1 MKRMPWWVWASMA
14 PLGVGA
20 WASIV
25 PGRELRR
32 RWWIALGLFWSAATI
47 VGWVIAPGAL
57 GGFFIILGW
66 IGAIATTLS
75 IRGTYE
81 RETASPF
88 LRGRRAAE
96 QRLEERRE
104 AQKLALENPALAL
117 ELGIGR
123 PDRRGSQ
130 HVGLVDVN
138 NAPVEILNTLPG
150 VGRELAKRIVQLR
163 DELDGFS
170 SVNDLGNV
178 LDLDGHAV
186 ERLRDRVVFLPR

>member
-1 MKRMPWWVWASMA
+1 MKRTPWWVWASMA

-32 RWWIALGLFWSAATI
+32 RWWIVLGVFWSAATI
-47 VGWVIAPGAL
+47 AGWAFAPGDA
-57 GGFFIILGW
+57 GGFLILLGW
-66 IGAIATTLS
+66 IGAIATTVS

-81 RETASPF
+81 RETTSSF

-104 AQKLALENPALAL
+104 AQRLALEKPALAL

-130 HVGLVDVN
+130 HAGLVDVN
-138 NAPVEILNTLPG
+138 NAPAEILATLPG